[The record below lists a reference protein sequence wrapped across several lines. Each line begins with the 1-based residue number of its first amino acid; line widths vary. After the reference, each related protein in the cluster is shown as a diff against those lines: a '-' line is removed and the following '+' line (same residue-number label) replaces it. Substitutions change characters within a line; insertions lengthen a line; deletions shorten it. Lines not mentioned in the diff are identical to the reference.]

1 MVGVLIQRP
10 KSWLPGLNLQHCK
23 HTVNCIYCDSKVN
36 LLTVWQTLVAP
47 GVSCIRCVTS
57 WKKKKTKTQRV
68 GHPVCPTPFK
78 CCEMG
83 FFFFFFFYCNV
94 ILLDSKKTAGMLI
107 CWVDLVKIFN
117 SWCLLVSSFY
127 SSQVKSPMSLRELSL
142 EILLPMAN
150 QE

>member
-1 MVGVLIQRP
+1 MVGILIQRP

-57 WKKKKTKTQRV
+57 WKKKKQRHKGLVTQFAQPSLRV
-68 GHPVCPTPFK
+68 RK
-78 CCEMG
+78 W

-107 CWVDLVKIFN
+107 CWVDLVKTFN